1 MQRDISVFLRKWK
14 NSKVRQPLLIR
25 GARQTGKTYSVRQ
38 FGKANFENC
47 VEINFEEKPEFGQ
60 CFDNY
65 DPKSIIEKIS
75 ILSNESIN
83 PGKTLLFLD
92 EIQDYPSVISSLRYF
107 YEKMPGL
114 HVIGAG
120 SLIEFALKSE
130 NFKMPVGRIQSIY
143 MYPLSFG
150 EFLDAL
156 NQSKL
161 REYINTIN
169 LSDKFESIFE
179 DKLIELLRLYFIL
192 GGMPKI
198 VDSYVNSVEMNE
210 IMHLQTGLLK
220 TYEDDFAKYSKTS
233 NHKYLREVFL
243 SAPAMVGK
251 RYKYS
256 QVNNDIQ
263 SRYLKEALN
272 LLCDTMCISKI
283 VHTAAN
289 GVPLEAETNDNKFK
303 ILHLDIGL
311 MQRALRL
318 EHSILTN
325 NNLMQVNTGSIAEQ
339 YVGQE
344 LIATENRYE
353 KNRLFFWVRDAKSSN
368 AEIDYI
374 TVVKNIPVPIEVK
387 AGKTGSLKSMRL
399 FLKEHPNTSFGI
411 RFSLHEFS
419 FHDQILSIPLF
430 MVDQL
435 KRLSEPFV

>member
-179 DKLIELLRLYFIL
+179 DKL
-192 GGMPKI
+192 
-198 VDSYVNSVEMNE
+198 
-210 IMHLQTGLLK
+210 
-220 TYEDDFAKYSKTS
+220 
-233 NHKYLREVFL
+233 
-243 SAPAMVGK
+243 
-251 RYKYS
+251 
-256 QVNNDIQ
+256 
-263 SRYLKEALN
+263 
-272 LLCDTMCISKI
+272 
-283 VHTAAN
+283 
-289 GVPLEAETNDNKFK
+289 
-303 ILHLDIGL
+303 
-311 MQRALRL
+311 
-318 EHSILTN
+318 
-325 NNLMQVNTGSIAEQ
+325 
-339 YVGQE
+339 
-344 LIATENRYE
+344 
-353 KNRLFFWVRDAKSSN
+353 
-368 AEIDYI
+368 
-374 TVVKNIPVPIEVK
+374 
-387 AGKTGSLKSMRL
+387 
-399 FLKEHPNTSFGI
+399 
-411 RFSLHEFS
+411 
-419 FHDQILSIPLF
+419 
-430 MVDQL
+430 
-435 KRLSEPFV
+435 

>member
-272 LLCDTMCISKI
+272 LLCDTMCVSKI

-318 EHSILTN
+318 EHSILIN

>member
-272 LLCDTMCISKI
+272 LLCDTMCVSKI

-318 EHSILTN
+318 EHSILIN

-353 KNRLFFWVRDAKSSN
+353 KYRLFFWVRDAKSSN